1 MLREEFPPE
10 IVYQW
15 FLMILSGKNP
25 RVVKDAR
32 YTETNGLK
40 VEEDTT
46 NMTAPSPERQDQ
58 AMAALLNR
66 RDGLPAQRVQLE
78 SELKMF
84 SVNATVDAAALA
96 GLPAEKL
103 AAIAAT
109 LRAALSVPSPTLAL
123 DESDD
128 EDEDDELVDGPPE
141 GARDATPA

>member
-1 MLREEFPPE
+1 MLREKFHEE

-25 RVVKDAR
+25 RIVKDAR

-84 SVNATVDAAALA
+84 SVNATVDATALA

-109 LRAALSVPSPTLAL
+109 LRAALSMPSPTLAL

-128 EDEDDELVDGPPE
+128 EDDELVDGPPE
-141 GARDATPA
+141 DARDATPA